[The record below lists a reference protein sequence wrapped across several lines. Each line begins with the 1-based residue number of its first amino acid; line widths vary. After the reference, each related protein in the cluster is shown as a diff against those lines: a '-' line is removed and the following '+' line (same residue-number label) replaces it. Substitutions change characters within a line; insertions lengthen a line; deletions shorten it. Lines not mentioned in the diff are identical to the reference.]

1 MQNTKNMQRKFYLYE
16 KAKCKDSIRV
26 LYKQTGKNPRVR
38 IIPNVQI
45 LKRAI
50 INNECN
56 IIPYQNVFLICNNQA
71 YMKTTPINVVFD
83 FFHISGDLI
92 VVQIDK
98 KTREFKSLSQEDII
112 WYTNDLNYRSY
123 NPSTF
128 NMCTSNINSC
138 NYSRYSKNNYFKE
151 INNIVTN
158 EQQNFETSLVQAL
171 NNIELTLA
179 SLLATNTK
187 KGGK

>member
-1 MQNTKNMQRKFYLYE
+1 MQSSKVNNKTIFYLYE
-16 KAKCKDSIRV
+16 KAKRKDSIRV

-50 INNECN
+50 INREFN
-56 IIPYQNVFLICNNQA
+56 IIPYQNVFLICNNQD
-71 YMKTTPINVVFD
+71 YIKTTPINVVFD
-83 FFHISGDLI
+83 FFHISGDLL

-112 WYTNDLNYRSY
+112 WFTNDLNYRSY
-123 NPSTF
+123 NTKIPKPRHNSSHIENYLPKKENTF
-128 NMCTSNINSC
+128 I
-138 NYSRYSKNNYFKE
+138 
-151 INNIVTN
+151 TN
-158 EQQNFETSLVQAL
+158 EKPNFETSLVQAL